1 MSNRSAIILKTGR
14 SIRGFSQH
22 EVAEIYGV
30 DRRTYQRWESG
41 ECNVPSNHFLAILN
55 DVFQLSIE
63 QITGVANEAI

>member
-41 ECNVPSNHFLAILN
+41 ECVVPSNHFLAILD
-55 DVFQLSIE
+55 DVFQLTIE
-63 QITGVANEAI
+63 QIAGVANGAM

>member
-1 MSNRSAIILKTGR
+1 MSNRSAIILKTAR
-14 SIRGFSQH
+14 KIRGFSQH

-41 ECNVPSNHFLAILN
+41 ECVVPSNHFLAILD

-63 QITGVANEAI
+63 QIAGVANGTI

>member
-14 SIRGFSQH
+14 GIRGFSQH

-41 ECNVPSNHFLAILN
+41 KSNVPSNHFLAILD
-55 DVFQLSIE
+55 DVFHLSIE
-63 QITGVANEAI
+63 QITEVANASM